1 MTHPH
6 LPVTWSPVHRDPPG
20 PDDLTLTAPAAAPST
35 SAGTPA
41 GTARTDRPPSGR
53 LAVRTPSPPN
63 GTPPQ
68 VTGRSGAVDRRPPSE
83 RSPAPSSSPRRTP

>member
-20 PDDLTLTAPAAAPST
+20 PDDLTLTAPG

-41 GTARTDRPPSGR
+41 GTARTDRSPSGR

-68 VTGRSGAVDRRPPSE
+68 VTGRSGGADRRPPSE
-83 RSPAPSSSPRRTP
+83 PSPDPSSSPRRTP